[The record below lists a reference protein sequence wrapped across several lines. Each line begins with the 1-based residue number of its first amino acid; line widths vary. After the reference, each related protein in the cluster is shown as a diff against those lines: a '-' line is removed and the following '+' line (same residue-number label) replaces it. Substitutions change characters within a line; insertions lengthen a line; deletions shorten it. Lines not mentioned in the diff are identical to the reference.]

1 MNKCGRKSSSKPP
14 ATKNL
19 VVRSIDEYDILL
31 NDKHA
36 HKRTKGSVLWK
47 RAKME
52 ERLDAHKNTEKYY
65 LPEERKARA
74 LKFFQTHYPRL
85 PQFWNKLKKHEDP
98 TPGMI
103 LGSPPGHAAPHDA
116 LYILLDPSA
125 EEIKKNITSF
135 RYTRGGTTSSSR
147 QNKGATKRGREQ
159 ENTNNSTTGTS
170 TRPATSSDGAAVVSG
185 SDQYPS
191 YCSPISVVPSSVD
204 FRSNALLDLRGEPVT
219 KRRRRVSTLAAPPAV
234 MTKDSPPLFN
244 TPSFLKVVRDY
255 TSKSVSSF
263 AAVQSILLQMPANL
277 VQVSKCP
284 YGWDPKAIIPLG
296 RSSCTAYDCAKDL
309 IITTHDDEITAGEAA
324 VHVMKMYPSS
334 FCLLLSNAN
343 EEEEYSSNQQ
353 KERVTK
359 IGSTTFDAPRHAQQL
374 QRHTS
379 LVLEG
384 TPQCGDEKN
393 LHEVHP
399 IPFLPAALGDTMDFL
414 PSREIGEKN
423 RIFEDLLVRDKDHVY
438 GANNYLNITE
448 L

>member
-1 MNKCGRKSSSKPP
+1 MNECGRKSSSKPP

-19 VVRSIDEYDILL
+19 MVRSIDEYDILL

-135 RYTRGGTTSSSR
+135 RYTRGTTSSSR

-159 ENTNNSTTGTS
+159 ESTNNSITGTS
-170 TRPATSSDGAAVVSG
+170 TRPATCCSDGAAVVSG
-185 SDQYPS
+185 SDRYPS
-191 YCSPISVVPSSVD
+191 HCPPISVVPSSDD
-204 FRSNALLDLRGEPVT
+204 FRSNVLDLRGEPVA
-219 KRRRRVSTLAAPPAV
+219 KRRRVSTLAAPAV
-234 MTKDSPPLFN
+234 TTKDSPPPLFN
-244 TPSFLKVVRDY
+244 TPSFLKVVKDY

-277 VQVSKCP
+277 VQVTKCP

-309 IITTHDDEITAGEAA
+309 IVTTHDDEITAGEAA
-324 VHVMKMYPSS
+324 AHVMKMYPSS

-343 EEEEYSSNQQ
+343 EEEEYSSDQQ

-359 IGSTTFDAPRHAQQL
+359 IGSTTFDAPRYAQQL

-384 TPQCGDEKN
+384 TQCGDEKN

-414 PSREIGEKN
+414 PSQIGEEN
-423 RIFEDLLVRDKDHVY
+423 RIFEDFKDHVY
-438 GANNYLNITE
+438 GANNCLNITE